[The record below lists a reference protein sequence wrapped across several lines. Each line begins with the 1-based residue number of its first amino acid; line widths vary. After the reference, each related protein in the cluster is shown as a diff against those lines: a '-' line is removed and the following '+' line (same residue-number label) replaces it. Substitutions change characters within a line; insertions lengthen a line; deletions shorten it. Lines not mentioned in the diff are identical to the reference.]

1 MQKKIIIII
10 MIILLIGITGCSL
23 KKGGNNTSSSTT
35 NNLLSYNEL
44 FSDRDLENSPDLSD
58 ATTYTIKDNDTITI
72 NQEGVYIIEGD
83 ASNSEIIVDVDDD
96 SKVQLVLNGVTIE
109 NENKPAIYV
118 KNADKVFVTLQ
129 GNNSLSVTGSF
140 TSDGETSLDAVIFSK
155 DDLIINGEGNL
166 TVESSA
172 NGITSKDDLKIT
184 GGIINVTSQEDALEA
199 NNGIAIAGGEITI
212 NSEKDG
218 LHAEDSE
225 DDSVGY
231 IYITNATLDITASDD
246 ALHAITVV
254 EIDGGSITT
263 NSREGIEGTYI
274 QINAGTITI
283 KATDDGINAAEQ
295 STKYEATVEIN
306 AGEISIDMGQGD
318 TDAIDSNG
326 NLYLNG
332 GEITITAQSPFDYDG
347 EGKLNGATVIVNGEK
362 ISELTNQA
370 VGGGPR

>member
-23 KKGGNNTSSSTT
+23 KKGDNNTSSSTT

-44 FSDRDLENSPDLSD
+44 FSDRDLENSPDLTD

-96 SKVQLVLNGVTIE
+96 SKVQLVLNGITIE
-109 NENKPAIYV
+109 NTNTPAIYV

-155 DDLIINGEGNL
+155 DDLVINGEGNL
-166 TVESSA
+166 TVDSSA

-184 GGIINVTSQEDALEA
+184 GGIINITSQEDALEA

-218 LHAEDSE
+218 LHAEYSE

-254 EIDGGSITT
+254 EIDDGSITT

-274 QINAGTITI
+274 QINAGTITL
-283 KATDDGINAAEQ
+283 KASDDGINAAEQ
-295 STKYEATVEIN
+295 STKYEATVEVN
-306 AGEISIDMGQGD
+306 GGKLSIDMGQGD

-362 ISELTNQA
+362 ISELTNQT

>member
-10 MIILLIGITGCSL
+10 MIIFLIGITGCSL

>member
-306 AGEISIDMGQGD
+306 AGEISINMGQGD